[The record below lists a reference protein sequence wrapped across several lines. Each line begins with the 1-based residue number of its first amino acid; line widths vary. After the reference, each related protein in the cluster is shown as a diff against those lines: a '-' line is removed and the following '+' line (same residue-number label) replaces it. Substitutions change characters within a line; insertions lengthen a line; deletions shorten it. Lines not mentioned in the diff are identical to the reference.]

1 MRRSSSEHGDVT
13 TLHTQAKKL
22 SGTPGSLHY
31 GRQIARSREQL
42 TKQHVSEGEPPVRR
56 ESSWLSVH
64 GRNETG
70 RESLMNLSS
79 FVVAERR
86 AVCPR
91 GFLVTVDANKA
102 IVRRVFDELFN
113 RGETDA
119 IDSIYAVDYLNP
131 SAPVGFPRGAA
142 MRPENRSVS
151 FAPPSPISASQLRT

>member
-1 MRRSSSEHGDVT
+1 
-13 TLHTQAKKL
+13 
-22 SGTPGSLHY
+22 
-31 GRQIARSREQL
+31 
-42 TKQHVSEGEPPVRR
+42 
-56 ESSWLSVH
+56 
-64 GRNETG
+64 
-70 RESLMNLSS
+70 MNLSS

-119 IDSIYAVDYLNP
+119 IDSIYAVDYLNH